1 MHTTELHSYNAT
13 IRYALEKALKLNQHL
28 NTSSHTDKSIAGFWQ
43 LEGPTGG
50 GKTSSLYMHPKG
62 NNEEKPALETIKSKR
77 R

>member
-43 LEGPTGG
+43 LEGN
-50 GKTSSLYMHPKG
+50 SSPGL
-62 NNEEKPALETIKSKR
+62 R
-77 R
+77 